1 MPNTIPGDP
10 LKSLAQFGSWFE
22 KRKHNKLKK
31 EENDIREE
39 GNNIA
44 KEGNKTQEDRNDI
57 YSKQNNLSNL
67 RTNIDNMYSENSATA
82 GHAVEEIFKTI
93 DYYLEEYKD
102 TGDLKY
108 QNEAQSLLNK
118 VCLYARNAGNSKG
131 DNLHENDTCNTI
143 AEQIN
148 TRFIAAQKNNHDWES
163 LDIDL
168 HGAFFS
174 ENISLEKIKSAGN
187 INLNG
192 CTFQKGLNLKLAHSK
207 IGENDYLT
215 HDPISLSNCTFGGDL
230 NIHGGSY
237 SIAQEINLKNNTFTN
252 GGKLDIG
259 GLSAVKNGRLPI
271 TIEGDSM
278 PHDILFTSVISPTIQ
293 IGSNN
298 KGNLKKI
305 EISGEIVVKNCENAD
320 FNIYN
325 HTVNGSL
332 KFIPEDKTS
341 TYRTNTVENIYLESS
356 EIKGTLII
364 GTLFKSSRY
373 EKIKNI
379 EIIGSTINEG
389 LHINA
394 EDIERIWFEYV
405 DFLIEGKALH
415 NSNDVESVDFVNSTK
430 IEFYN
435 IRKIGTLH
443 LHQVNFYAPLRID
456 ATQID
461 KFHLSATNFYVI
473 KPHVEWGNHGN
484 QYCLSCFRI
493 TFNGN
498 KPINHAIS
506 VISRQDGYK
515 LDS

>member
-44 KEGNKTQEDRNDI
+44 KEEVKAQEDRNNS
-57 YSKQNNLSNL
+57 YNKQNNLSNL
-67 RTNIDNMYSENSATA
+67 RTNINNMYSKNSAVA
-82 GHAVEEIFKTI
+82 ENAVEEIFKTI
-93 DYYLEEYKD
+93 DSYLEEYKN
-102 TGDLKY
+102 TGDIKN
-108 QNEAQSLLNK
+108 QTEAQDLLNK
-118 VCLYARNAGNSKG
+118 VCLYARNAGASKNSKK
-131 DNLHENDTCNTI
+131 HENDTCNTI
-143 AEQIN
+143 AKQIN
-148 TRFIAAQKNNHDWES
+148 KRLIDANKTNHDWES

-168 HGAFFS
+168 RGAFFS

-237 SIAQEINLKNNTFTN
+237 SIVEEINLKDNTFTN
-252 GGKLDIG
+252 GGKLDVG
-259 GLSAVKNGRLPI
+259 GLSAVENGRLPI

-298 KGNLKKI
+298 KDNLKKT
-305 EISGEIVVKNCENAD
+305 EIPGGIVIKNCENAD
-320 FNIYN
+320 FKIYN

-332 KFIPEDKTS
+332 QFIPEDKVS
-341 TYRTNTVENIYLESS
+341 TYRTDTAESIHLESC
-356 EIKGTLII
+356 EIKGFVTL
-364 GTLFKSSRY
+364 GTSYKNARY

-379 EIIGSTINEG
+379 KIVGATIHNGLYITAEEISSIC
-389 LHINA
+389 
-394 EDIERIWFEYV
+394 FEHV

-415 NSNDVESVDFVNSTK
+415 NSNDAESVDFVNSTK
-430 IEFYN
+430 IKFYN
-435 IRKIGTLH
+435 IGKIETLH
-443 LHQVNFYAPLRID
+443 LHQVNFYAPVSID
-456 ATQID
+456 AIQID
-461 KFHLSATNFYVI
+461 KFHLTTTNFYVI
-473 KPHVEWGNHGN
+473 KPHVVWSTHSEEH
-484 QYCLSCFRI
+484 CLSCFRI
-493 TFNGN
+493 TFNSN
-498 KPINHAIS
+498 TTTNHAVS
-506 VISRQDGYK
+506 VGGHQGAYK